1 MLLSS
6 GWLARFQELVEVG
19 ARGIPPISFK
29 RLSGRNSKG
38 SSGLQRCVP
47 STHLELWTEQEVAK
61 PSQAVQ
67 GLGFPPLDQLVSRL
81 VGNLEGAEEPPVG
94 EVNGGGVKA
103 AGGLA
108 IAPVFSLVRRLRST
122 DQLSQISA

>member
-1 MLLSS
+1 MVGTFPGAGRSRCPGHSPDLFQASL
-6 GWLARFQELVEVG
+6 GQEQQGQLRLA
-19 ARGIPPISFK
+19 
-29 RLSGRNSKG
+29 
-38 SSGLQRCVP
+38 
-47 STHLELWTEQEVAK
+47 TLELWTEQEVAK

-122 DQLSQISA
+122 DRLSQISA